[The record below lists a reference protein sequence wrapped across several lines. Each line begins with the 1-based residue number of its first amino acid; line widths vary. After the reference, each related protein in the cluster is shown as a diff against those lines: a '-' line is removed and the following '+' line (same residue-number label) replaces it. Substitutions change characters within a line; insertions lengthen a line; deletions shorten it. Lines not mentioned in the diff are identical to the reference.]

1 MKDNFGD
8 NFEPMIR
15 GFEPIKTYKG
25 NKMKDK
31 IITFMDLS
39 WPLKIVAIVVWA
51 FIINFVISTIL
62 YFI

>member
-1 MKDNFGD
+1 MKVNDFN
-8 NFEPMIR
+8 EEESSIPW
-15 GFEPIKTYKG
+15 EV
-25 NKMKDK
+25 
-31 IITFMDLS
+31 TFMDLS